1 MGVAPE
7 IFDVPDEGPVE
18 VLKEHPSED
27 MRSEAEEAARVCPTQ
42 AITIEESAP
51 DTACLWLQWTG
62 IDPHG
67 GHWVKGG
74 QHGAGDGR

>member
-42 AITIEESAP
+42 AITIEE
-51 DTACLWLQWTG
+51 
-62 IDPHG
+62 
-67 GHWVKGG
+67 
-74 QHGAGDGR
+74 